1 MAYEGNA
8 TQDGGVEASS
18 FQKPVNKVILVA
30 GRELQAYFSTWM
42 GYLIC
47 AAALF
52 IDGLL
57 FNAFAVTD
65 KPKFS
70 AEVLGDFFYFASGI
84 TMVAG
89 IFLSMRLMAE
99 EKQSGTIVL
108 FYTSPITERQL
119 IYGKFLSALL
129 FSIVLHILSLYLPAL
144 IFINGKISLGH
155 LASGY
160 LSLGLLGG
168 VIVAVSLFASTIAP
182 NQLVAGVLG
191 ALFVVTLLVLWM
203 VADVVEQPFKDLFS
217 YVAIHNK
224 HFNPFA
230 QGIVH
235 TRDIFYYLSVTFF
248 FLECSV
254 RALEAR
260 RWRG

>member
-1 MAYEGNA
+1 MNSTSQPSHYAPAQGPI
-8 TQDGGVEASS
+8 AS
-18 FQKPVNKVILVA
+18 FRKVLLVA
-30 GRELQAYFSTWM
+30 GRELNAFFSTWM

-57 FNAFAVTD
+57 FNAFAVGD

-70 AEVLGDFFYFASGI
+70 AEVLSDFFYFASGI

-89 IFLSMRLMAE
+89 VFLAMRLMAE

-108 FYTSPITERQL
+108 FYTSPISERQL
-119 IYGKFLSALL
+119 IYGKFLSALAFACL
-129 FSIVLHILSLYLPAL
+129 LLLLSLYLPGL
-144 IFINGKISLGH
+144 IFINGKVSLGH

-160 LSLGLLGG
+160 LSLGLLAS
-168 VIVAVSLFASTIAP
+168 VTIAISLFASTIAP
-182 NQLVAGVLG
+182 NQLVAGVTG
-191 ALFVVTLLVLWM
+191 ALFVVTFLVLWM
-203 VADVVEQPFKDLFS
+203 VADVVQPPFKEIFGYL
-217 YVAIHNK
+217 AIHNK
-224 HFNPFA
+224 HFNPFS

-235 TRDIFYYLSVTFF
+235 TRDVVYYLSATFF

-254 RALEAR
+254 RALETR